1 MPEQP
6 SNNDSSSSSRPVSH
20 EPKCL
25 ESVAEF
31 HDTFQCPVLTT
42 PQIPDAKRCQLRVNL
57 IQEELNELKEAIATN
72 DLVEVAD
79 ALADIQYVLSGT
91 VHEFGL
97 GPRFKALFDEVHR
110 SNMSKAC
117 ETENE
122 AEQTVQHYKKKD
134 GTEAHYKEVNGK
146 YNVYR
151 NTDNKTLKSV
161 NYSPADL
168 QSIVER
174 PTATTVHKADF
185 AAGPLGNSSFV
196 STGAL

>member
-6 SNNDSSSSSRPVSH
+6 NNDNSSRPVSH
-20 EPKCL
+20 EPRCL

-31 HDTFQCPVLTT
+31 QDTFQCPVLTT

-97 GPRFKALFDEVHR
+97 GPRFKELFDEVHR

-151 NTDNKTLKSV
+151 NNDNKTLKSV

-174 PTATTVHKADF
+174 PTAANVHKADF
-185 AAGPLGNSSFV
+185 AAGPLDNSGFV